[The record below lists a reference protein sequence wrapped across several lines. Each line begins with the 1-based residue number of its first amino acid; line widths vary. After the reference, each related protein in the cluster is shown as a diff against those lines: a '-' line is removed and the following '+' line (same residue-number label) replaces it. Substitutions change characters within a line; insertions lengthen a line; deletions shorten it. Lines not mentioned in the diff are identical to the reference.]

1 MNRLHILRM
10 LKKIIKKSRKKDAKS
25 IIALLK
31 KHIRKNKN
39 KTRKIKHNQSKTRT
53 KQKKQKQKKTKAKKS
68 KKNIKI
74 R

>member
-31 KHIRKNKN
+31 KNIRKNKN
-39 KTRKIKHNQSKTRT
+39 KTRKIKHNQSKTRYQGRFIIIFVLLLT
-53 KQKKQKQKKTKAKKS
+53 FPV
-68 KKNIKI
+68 IML
-74 R
+74 

>member
-31 KHIRKNKN
+31 KNIRKNKN
-39 KTRKIKHNQSKTRT
+39 KTRKIKHNQSKTKTRT
-53 KQKKQKQKKTKAKKS
+53 KQNKTKAKKSKS